1 MTRAEKLYDAFM
13 RLPAALFE
21 LYVVLRELRGIR
33 SFVAAH
39 PYFGGDWWFLAAL
52 TARISLVIF
61 LLVLAV
67 LLLSRYRPVR
77 KYEAWNPKFTAL
89 AGMLLIYAILL
100 TPRAQPNIVWDSL
113 STLFT
118 LAGSTLAMLAAFDLG
133 RSLSVMPEARRL
145 VVGGLYQRIRHPL
158 YLSEEIATLGFFLQF
173 RSWQALAIIVLHFYF
188 QIRRMHWEEGILAMA
203 FPEYGDYKRRTFRLV
218 PGVY

>member
-21 LYVVLRELRGIR
+21 LFVVLRELRGIR
-33 SFVAAH
+33 TLVGAH
-39 PYFGGDWWFLAAL
+39 PYFGGDWLFLMAL

-61 LLVLAV
+61 LAVLAV
-67 LLLSRYRPVR
+67 LLLSRYRPVQ
-77 KYEAWNPKFTAL
+77 KYQSWNPKFTAL
-89 AGMLLIYAILL
+89 AGMLLIFVILL
-100 TPRAQPNIVWDSL
+100 TPRAQPSLLWDSL
-113 STLFT
+113 STLLT
-118 LAGSTLAMLAAFDLG
+118 LGGSTMAMLAALDLG

-145 VVGGLYQRIRHPL
+145 VVRGLYERIRHPL
-158 YLSEEIATLGFFLQF
+158 YLAEEIATVGFFLQF
-173 RSWQALAIIVLHFYF
+173 RSWQAGAILILHFYF